1 MTADRATSDR
11 ATSERPAAAATTV
24 VVDPGEPPYRV
35 PPVLEVRGP
44 LTEGRV
50 AAALGASEKPTPSPP

>member
-50 AAALGASEKPTPSPP
+50 AAALDHAAAR